1 MLPSVDRIRAPTDAR
16 AWRGARTFADLCA
29 LGARFAT
36 GEIQAFPGWG
46 SSGLDEESMPLVP
59 VLELCNRAGF
69 LTVASQPGRAPRSD
83 ASGRVRA
90 QRAFVAGFA
99 DEAAQI
105 ALSTLACA
113 DWTVLVHAPRTRGGP
128 AIEVGRSGEESCL
141 WAGHAAGQE
150 ELRLFRP
157 SVSRAALLALEARA
171 FVWVIDL
178 AWEDREDFWR
188 ALRGALADIPAI
200 QNPDPNPHT
209 SHELP

>member
-1 MLPSVDRIRAPTDAR
+1 MLRAVDQIRAPTDAR

-29 LGARFAT
+29 LGARFVT
-36 GEIQAFPGWG
+36 GEIHAFPGWG
-46 SSGLDEESMPLVP
+46 GAGLDEESMPLVP

-69 LTVASQPGRAPRSD
+69 LTVASQPGRAPHPD
-83 ASGRVRA
+83 ATGRLCS

-99 DEAAQI
+99 DEGAVR
-105 ALSTLACA
+105 ALQGLART
-113 DWTVLVHAPRTRGGP
+113 DLTVCIQPPGARGGP
-128 AIEVGRSGEESCL
+128 AIPASQVDSEVCA
-141 WAGHAAGQE
+141 WAGHAASQE

-157 SVSRAALLALEARA
+157 SISRAALLALQARA

-178 AWEDREDFWR
+178 AWEDRDDCWR
-188 ALRGALADIPAI
+188 ALRGALNAIPSI